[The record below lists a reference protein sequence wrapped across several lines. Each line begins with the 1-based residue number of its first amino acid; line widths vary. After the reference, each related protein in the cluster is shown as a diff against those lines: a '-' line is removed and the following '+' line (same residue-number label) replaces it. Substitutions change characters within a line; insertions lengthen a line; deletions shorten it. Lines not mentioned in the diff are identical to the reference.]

1 MTRAFRL
8 LNVFALADDPFSGN
22 PLAVIEDA
30 SGLDGATMLAIAR
43 QFNLSETTF
52 VTPGGDTGG
61 AGPTDATVR
70 IFTPG
75 YEMPFAGHPTLGT
88 ACVVG
93 ERLGKNHVVLRVPAG
108 DIPVDG
114 LSVPH
119 SGDQTWTLTAKP
131 ATITE
136 GAVARSDLASA
147 VGLNADD
154 LVDEGWWVDAG
165 VDQFLTE
172 VTSVQAVRRAA
183 ADPVAARR
191 SILSPRGESMAL
203 VWAWTSPDTIEARFF
218 FSQDAAM
225 IEDPAT
231 GSAAANLGSL
241 LADRGFRVAVTVD
254 QGAAVARPSRLHI
267 EVTEAGRVR
276 VGGLVREIG
285 RGTLAL

>member
-165 VDQFLTE
+165 VDQFLIE

-203 VWAWTSPDTIEARFF
+203 VWA
-218 FSQDAAM
+218 
-225 IEDPAT
+225 
-231 GSAAANLGSL
+231 
-241 LADRGFRVAVTVD
+241 
-254 QGAAVARPSRLHI
+254 
-267 EVTEAGRVR
+267 
-276 VGGLVREIG
+276 
-285 RGTLAL
+285 